1 MAGTLFD
8 KTAIPYDGSN
18 GAELAVMAVG
28 PILKAAG
35 GDLHFVMV
43 LDQYV
48 KNELE
53 QFGQVEHLT
62 IDQAAKMGCER
73 LVAFASDAGFNST
86 FVILT
91 DTEVVEGLV
100 SAAKEAGCTA
110 IALPTHSFKGV
121 TRWLMGNM
129 RDKIVKE
136 SRMPVLVLPPMK

>member
-1 MAGTLFD
+1 MGGSMAGTLFD

-62 IDQAAKMGCER
+62 IDQAAAMGCER
-73 LVAFASDAGFNST
+73 LVAFAKDAGFNST

-91 DTEVVEGLV
+91 DTEVVEGTRQRRQRRRMYSHCASHPLV
-100 SAAKEAGCTA
+100 QGCH
-110 IALPTHSFKGV
+110 P
-121 TRWLMGNM
+121 
-129 RDKIVKE
+129 
-136 SRMPVLVLPPMK
+136 LVDGEYA